1 MKNIV
6 KVISSKGKALLEEDI
21 NKAIEEQE
29 NKLYKLISISS
40 PCVID
45 SDEDI
50 LQVVVILTFEKQ

>member
-6 KVISSKGKALLEEDI
+6 KVISSKGKASLEENI

-29 NKLYKLISISS
+29 NKLYKLVSISS